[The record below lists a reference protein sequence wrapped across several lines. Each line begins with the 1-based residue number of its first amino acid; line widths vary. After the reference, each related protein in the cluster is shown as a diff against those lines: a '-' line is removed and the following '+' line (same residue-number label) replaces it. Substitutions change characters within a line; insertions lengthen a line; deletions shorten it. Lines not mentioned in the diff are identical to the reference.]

1 MLSKDEFL
9 KKIEENVFP
18 LIDMEKEEKVKRI
31 AKISSVCVFVVALI
45 CAIVFVALNPPKVAE
60 DYKNATLLIIMFPI
74 ILTVIVFDSIL
85 NRYMRSVKKK
95 LRPIVLK
102 ILNAVHIP
110 EKQLSGLSIDQL
122 RKIHFLPRFDSR
134 RKDKIEHDSFGM
146 NDESLPF
153 YIQEVLFSTGGK
165 HPKIFQG
172 PVIRFFLPEKSDF
185 ALMVVKKDSLLSKDE
200 FSLGAKQSLNSLFG
214 KDDWQPLILESV
226 SFNKDYFAFTND
238 QIKARRLLTPVF
250 MEHIK
255 DVEKVYHAPT
265 NFLFYEDQLI
275 LFVKTN
281 RDMFEFF
288 SMGKMKSSYIRF
300 YNEIKVLYQFKDIFD
315 LK

>member
-18 LIDMEKEEKVKRI
+18 LIDMEKEKKVKRI

-165 HPKIFQG
+165 HPKFFQG

-214 KDDWQPLILESV
+214 KDDWQPLILDSV

-255 DVEKVYHAPT
+255 DVEKVYQAPT

-281 RDMFEFF
+281 KNMFEFF
-288 SMGKMKSSYIRF
+288 KFGKNISSYKKF
-300 YNEIKVLYQFKDIFD
+300 YDEIEVLHQFKDIFK